1 MRFAIEGDTM
11 SQTENINTKDLA
23 NMLEPMIR
31 RVVREELL
39 NILKKNPE
47 IFQLTPDMPLYE
59 DMEDISQRKAQDNI
73 KLHSH
78 EEVWG
83 D

>member
-1 MRFAIEGDTM
+1 MKGDTM
-11 SQTENINTKDLA
+11 PQTEKINTKDLA
-23 NMLEPMIR
+23 HTLEPMIR

-39 NILKKNPE
+39 KVLKKNPD
-47 IFQLTPDMPLYE
+47 IFQLTPDMPLYD
-59 DMEDISQRKAQDNI
+59 DMEDISQRKAQDKI

>member
-1 MRFAIEGDTM
+1 M
-11 SQTENINTKDLA
+11 SQTEKINTKDLA
-23 NMLEPMIR
+23 NTLEPMIR

-39 NILKKNPE
+39 KVLKKNSD
-47 IFQLTPDMPLYE
+47 IFQLTPDMPIYD
-59 DMEDISQRKAQDNI
+59 DMEDISQRKAQNKI

-78 EEVWG
+78 EEVWS

>member
-1 MRFAIEGDTM
+1 MT
-11 SQTENINTKDLA
+11 QTEKINTKDLA
-23 NMLEPMIR
+23 STLEPMIR

-39 NILKKNPE
+39 NVLKKNPE

-78 EEVWG
+78 KEVWG

>member
-1 MRFAIEGDTM
+1 MT
-11 SQTENINTKDLA
+11 QTQETNSISVKNLA
-23 NMLEPMIR
+23 STLEPLIR
-31 RVVREELL
+31 RIVREELTRF
-39 NILKKNPE
+39 LKTKAD

-59 DMEDISQRKAQDNI
+59 DMEEISQRKSQDKI

-83 D
+83 E

>member
-1 MRFAIEGDTM
+1 MTR
-11 SQTENINTKDLA
+11 TENINTKDLA
-23 NMLEPMIR
+23 STLEPMIR

-39 NILKKNPE
+39 NILKKNPA

-59 DMEDISQRKAQDNI
+59 DMEDISRRKAQDNT

>member
-1 MRFAIEGDTM
+1 MT
-11 SQTENINTKDLA
+11 QTENINTKDLA
-23 NMLEPMIR
+23 STLEPMIR
-31 RVVREELL
+31 RIVREELL
-39 NILKKNPE
+39 NVLKKNPD

>member
-1 MRFAIEGDTM
+1 M
-11 SQTENINTKDLA
+11 SQTEKINTKDLA
-23 NMLEPMIR
+23 STLEPMIR

-39 NILKKNPE
+39 NVLKKNPE

-73 KLHSH
+73 NLHSH

>member
-1 MRFAIEGDTM
+1 M
-11 SQTENINTKDLA
+11 SQTEKINTKDLA
-23 NMLEPMIR
+23 STLEPMIR

-39 NILKKNPE
+39 NVLKKNPE

-59 DMEDISQRKAQDNI
+59 DMEDISQRKAQDKI

>member
-1 MRFAIEGDTM
+1 M
-11 SQTENINTKDLA
+11 SQTEKINTKDLA
-23 NMLEPMIR
+23 STLEPMIR

-39 NILKKNPE
+39 NVLKKNPE

>member
-1 MRFAIEGDTM
+1 MT
-11 SQTENINTKDLA
+11 QTEKINTKDLA
-23 NMLEPMIR
+23 STLEPMIR

-39 NILKKNPE
+39 NVLKKNPG
-47 IFQLTPDMPLYE
+47 IFQLTPDMPLYD
-59 DMEDISQRKAQDNI
+59 DMEDISQRKAQDKI

-78 EEVWG
+78 DEVWG